1 MARLELKPNYGK
13 ERDNMDLSPGQQM
26 MYFGAGGGALF
37 ILLFIILRISFNISR
52 KKLIDK
58 IMNTL

>member
-1 MARLELKPNYGK
+1 
-13 ERDNMDLSPGQQM
+13 MDLSPGQQM
-26 MYFGAGGGALF
+26 MYFGAGGEALF

>member
-1 MARLELKPNYGK
+1 MS
-13 ERDNMDLSPGQQM
+13 LSAGQQM
-26 MYFGAGGGALF
+26 MYFGAEGGVLF
-37 ILLFIILRISFNISR
+37 ILIFIILRISFNISR